1 VDAELIFAAGRVG
14 GVAYFSTG
22 RLSLGRPI
30 YLLDCELGP
39 LSSLLL
45 HGIFKRLS
53 DLAEACSAPHSAVFT
68 SSRLA
73 EELERMGRRA
83 EVIDAVLN
91 DTALELSASKHI
103 AAQRVRVCEAVLAK
117 NFPLTFLQGAA
128 VADDSDMVVWPSSPE
143 WPRRWIPAAR
153 SPSRLRYG
161 NRQALARAVVSRVD
175 AEKMPFLG
183 GGPRNRSEV

>member
-1 VDAELIFAAGRVG
+1 MDAELIFAVLVADKAGRVG

-83 EVIDAVLN
+83 EVVDAILD

-103 AAQRVRVCEAVLAK
+103 AAQRVRVCEGVLAK

-128 VADDSDMVVWPSSPE
+128 VADDSDVV
-143 WPRRWIPAAR
+143 RLAFLAGVAAALDTGR
-153 SPSRLRYG
+153 S
-161 NRQALARAVVSRVD
+161 
-175 AEKMPFLG
+175 LG
-183 GGPRNRSEV
+183 RTAA